1 MGVECACCV
10 CGRRSG
16 GCEERESGEYGFGD
30 HPPLHRRKVQGTK
43 ETIQKAGLN
52 TNNVSDF
59 QAWVIRFFSSQ
70 VAPQFFAFSK
80 VKMKIQSVFLPHLP

>member
-1 MGVECACCV
+1 M
-10 CGRRSG
+10 
-16 GCEERESGEYGFGD
+16 
-30 HPPLHRRKVQGTK
+30 QGTK

-80 VKMKIQSVFLPHLP
+80 VKMKIQSGLSTDKPQKYFFV